1 MADGKYTLAELS
13 ELTELQPR
21 KVRYYM
27 HQDLVPR
34 ADGTGKGR
42 YGDEQLAALSVV
54 KALREAGL
62 SLKTIK
68 EYLGAGE
75 DDAEDQSAP
84 GAGVIAEVV
93 ATLSASADRLHPARL
108 KDITDSVLGVGP
120 SLLSKVLGALGP
132 MSRSASQR
140 LSDFASP
147 LSGFGRRAGSKGDA
161 TQRSTWE
168 RIPIAR
174 QLEIHVMRPLSR
186 EQNRSLTQLIERA
199 HELFPEDPKPL
210 RLEGPDGSVLL

>member
-1 MADGKYTLAELS
+1 MTDGKYTLVQLS
-13 ELTELQPR
+13 ELTELPPR

-27 HQDLVPR
+27 HQNLVPTV
-34 ADGTGKGR
+34 DGTGKGR

-75 DDAEDQSAP
+75 GGSQEQSAP
-84 GAGVIAEVV
+84 GAGVIAEIL
-93 ATLSASADRLHPARL
+93 AKLRASADRLQPARL
-108 KDITDSVLGVGP
+108 KEITDSVLGVGP

-132 MSRSASQR
+132 VSRSASQR

-147 LSGFGRRAGSKGDA
+147 LSGFGRRAESKVDA

-186 EQNRSLTQLIERA
+186 EQNRSLTQLIECA
-199 HELFPEDPKPL
+199 HELFPDDPEPQ